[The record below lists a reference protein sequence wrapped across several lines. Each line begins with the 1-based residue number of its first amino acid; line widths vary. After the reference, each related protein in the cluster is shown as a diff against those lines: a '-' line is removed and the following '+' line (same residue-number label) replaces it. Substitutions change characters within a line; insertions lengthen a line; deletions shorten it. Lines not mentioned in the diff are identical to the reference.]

1 MADLEFVEWPG
12 VSGKY
17 GYYVYDIDREFEDE
31 PGNYIFAKKTTV
43 WAAVYIGETSSL
55 EDRLPNHEKKACAK
69 QNGAAYV
76 HVHASSG
83 EEVTRKL
90 EEQDL
95 IKNLNPVCNG

>member
-1 MADLEFVEWPG
+1 MADLKFVEWPG

-17 GYYVYDIDREFEDE
+17 GYYVYDIDRKFEDE
-31 PGNYIFAKKTTV
+31 PGNYIFAEKTTA
-43 WAAVYIGETSSL
+43 WTAVYIGETSSL
-55 EDRLPNHEKKACAK
+55 KDRLSNHEKEPCAK
-69 QNGAAYV
+69 QNGATYV
-76 HVHASSG
+76 HVHGSSG